1 MKDEEIFSH
10 LKSKVNNFIYFYF
23 NQKIEFPNLYFKQIL
38 VTITKYVI
46 LIGTFHTILF
56 LGLKNNF

>member
-10 LKSKVNNFIYFYF
+10 LTSKINNFIYFYF

-38 VTITKYVI
+38 VTITKYAI